1 MFNGSDLNGEKEKTL
16 LNFSTTED
24 RASLFED
31 QELIFSPR
39 QKKKTQHKSLKKG
52 INLKNGQLN
61 FRIVGY
67 QGTHNISVLDL
78 VHYIPFSRLK
88 AAAKKFLK
96 YSGIKK
102 KRKKDRIRKK
112 HSNMAKKRTLP
123 MTMEPQFDFQPEGP
137 DQKKQHQPQSVLG
150 SNFVK
155 IYPLGN
161 IESHPEMVEFELLD
175 LDHVWAMGPS
185 TRFVV

>member
-16 LNFSTTED
+16 LNFSATEEC
-24 RASLFED
+24 ASLFEGD
-31 QELIFSPR
+31 RELFDSPR
-39 QKKKTQHKSLKKG
+39 QKKKTQQHKSLKKG

-96 YSGIKK
+96 HSGIKK
-102 KRKKDRIRKK
+102 KRKRRSNKKKTLQHGQEKD
-112 HSNMAKKRTLP
+112 
-123 MTMEPQFDFQPEGP
+123 
-137 DQKKQHQPQSVLG
+137 
-150 SNFVK
+150 FVN
-155 IYPLGN
+155 GDGAA
-161 IESHPEMVEFELLD
+161 V
-175 LDHVWAMGPS
+175 
-185 TRFVV
+185 

>member
-16 LNFSTTED
+16 LNFSTTEE
-24 RASLFED
+24 RASLFEGD
-31 QELIFSPR
+31 RELFDSPR
-39 QKKKTQHKSLKKG
+39 QKKKTQQHKSLKKG

-96 YSGIKK
+96 HSGIKK
-102 KRKKDRIRKK
+102 KRKRRSNKKKTLQHGQEKD
-112 HSNMAKKRTLP
+112 
-123 MTMEPQFDFQPEGP
+123 
-137 DQKKQHQPQSVLG
+137 
-150 SNFVK
+150 FVN
-155 IYPLGN
+155 GDGAA
-161 IESHPEMVEFELLD
+161 V
-175 LDHVWAMGPS
+175 
-185 TRFVV
+185 

>member
-24 RASLFED
+24 RASLLED
-31 QELIFSPR
+31 DRELFLSPR
-39 QKKKTQHKSLKKG
+39 QKKKTQQKSLKKG
-52 INLKNGQLN
+52 INLTNGQLN

-96 YSGIKK
+96 HSGIKK
-102 KRKKDRIRKK
+102 KRKRRSNKKKTLQHGQEKD
-112 HSNMAKKRTLP
+112 
-123 MTMEPQFDFQPEGP
+123 
-137 DQKKQHQPQSVLG
+137 
-150 SNFVK
+150 FVN
-155 IYPLGN
+155 GDGAA
-161 IESHPEMVEFELLD
+161 V
-175 LDHVWAMGPS
+175 
-185 TRFVV
+185 